1 MQAIQKHIIMEQP
14 VLTTG
19 NPICEQYFS
28 NSDWKQDGSFENK
41 NVNMS

>member
-1 MQAIQKHIIMEQP
+1 MEQP

-19 NPICEQYFS
+19 NPICGQYSENFS
-28 NSDWKQDGSFENK
+28 NSDWKQNGSFGNK